1 MYALSTVEAPDL
13 EDRVF
18 VVGQDDPLDR
28 MDLDVVE
35 AVLVADQH
43 CCRPATTL
51 TNLVFKMTIACSHL
65 LKKSSPH
72 Y

>member
-51 TNLVFKMTIACSHL
+51 PN
-65 LKKSSPH
+65 
-72 Y
+72 